1 MNASH
6 VTHVA
11 ALIIINDEN
20 LLMRCHGRDDE
31 SRRMCFQT
39 PMARRNNDNERDQVR
54 KMVSEFT
61 GVQYRGGAA
70 MRKVVQFNNGSEK
83 LRVRVF
89 VVHLSVDDNFMAPGI
104 ATLVPVEK
112 LAAFAM
118 KIDKDYDMT
127 CEGMVGV
134 LQELGYADKEGV
146 CHAGFHVMFSSGGRA
161 AKRLGYAPGIDPF
174 VLTAMFDFSLLFMEY

>member
-1 MNASH
+1 MNAN

-11 ALIIINDEN
+11 ALIILNDEN
-20 LLMRCHGRDDE
+20 LLMRCHGIDNE
-31 SRRMCFQT
+31 IRRMCFQT
-39 PMARRNNDNERDQVR
+39 PIAKRNNDNERDQVR

-61 GVQYRGGAA
+61 GVQYRGGAV
-70 MRKVVQFNNGSEK
+70 MRQVVRFINGYEK
-83 LRVRVF
+83 LHARVF

-104 ATLVPVEK
+104 ATLVSVEK
-112 LAAFAM
+112 LAVLAS
-118 KIDKDYDMT
+118 KLDKDYDMT

-146 CHAGFHVMFSSGGRA
+146 CHAGFHVMFSSRGRA

-174 VLTAMFDFSLLFMEY
+174 VLTAMFDFSLLFMEV